1 MYLVLYVV
9 VMAALGGTFATIK
22 IRQSALDT
30 EEMLVNGKLAKAQ
43 EAIEQF
49 EQLQNRRKE
58 MMKTALTTAELIE
71 SVPRS
76 VLLASM
82 TNNLPKGVSL
92 LKLRLIQKEP
102 KRTGPVVATVKF
114 QQATDKVAEAQESI
128 SREKRLETHISIEGV
143 APSDRQVATYIQSL
157 SASALLDNVALV
169 ESKAYAIED
178 STFRRFKLAAMLSK
192 EAHLSKEDVEKIKA
206 AHQGA
211 MGSF

>member
-43 EAIEQF
+43 EAIDQF
-49 EQLQNRRKE
+49 ERLQNRRKE

-92 LKLRLIQKEP
+92 LQLKLIQKEP
-102 KRTGPVVATVKF
+102 KKGSQPVATVKF
-114 QQATDKVAEAQESI
+114 QEVVDQADAVQESI
-128 SREKRLETHISIEGV
+128 SREKRLETHINIEGV
-143 APSDRQVATYIQSL
+143 APSDRQVAAYIQSL
-157 SASALLDNVALV
+157 GSSVLLDNVALV
-169 ESKAYAIED
+169 ESKEYTIDD
-178 STFRRFKLAAMLSK
+178 STFRRFKLSAMLSK
-192 EAHLSKEDVEKIKA
+192 EAHLSKEDIERIRA
-206 AHQGA
+206 AQLES